1 MLLVLIITLVSL
13 AVIVYVDRLIS
24 QRRSQL
30 VNSRYTE
37 RLDEGRKDSQLHLLG
52 FENRMGW
59 KASRNNLNFGPAI
72 EVRRPGFFSKQ
83 RTVTDGFGRIVAT
96 HYEELVAND
105 LEPRL
110 MLNAGTVHEPS
121 FTVAA

>member
-1 MLLVLIITLVSL
+1 M
-13 AVIVYVDRLIS
+13 DRLIS
-24 QRRSQL
+24 QRRCQL
-30 VNSRYTE
+30 VNSRYAE

-52 FENRMGW
+52 FENRMRWNTG
-59 KASRNNLNFGPAI
+59 RNNLNFGPAT

-83 RTVTDGFGRIVAT
+83 RTVTDGFGRVAT
-96 HYEELVAND
+96 HYEELVVND

-110 MLNAGTVHEPS
+110 MLNAGTVHEP